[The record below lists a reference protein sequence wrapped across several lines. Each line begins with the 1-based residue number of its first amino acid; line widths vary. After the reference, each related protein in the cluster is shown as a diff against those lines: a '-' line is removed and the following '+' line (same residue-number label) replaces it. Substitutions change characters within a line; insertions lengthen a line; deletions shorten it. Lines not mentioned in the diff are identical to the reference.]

1 MFEGFGS
8 FVMSRRAITRLFKVA
23 IALVI
28 ASAVSGTVV
37 VIVAL
42 ANGAVAF
49 GGSTVVTINPGPFAG
64 AVVGLIV
71 ASLLTAIGTIA
82 AVIAWAGALLNTYR
96 LEDKTWFSTL
106 LVSGLVSL
114 GWIAMLAYV
123 LRGPDSTTA
132 PTRAAGSRAETPNIE
147 RLGSAR

>member
-1 MFEGFGS
+1 MFERFGS
-8 FVMSRRAITRLFKVA
+8 FAMSKRAITRLFMVA

-28 ASAVSGTVV
+28 ASAVSGIVV

-49 GGSTVVTINPGPFAG
+49 GGSTVVTIHPGPFAG

-71 ASLLTAIGTIA
+71 ASLLTAAGSIA
-82 AVIAWAGALLNTYR
+82 AVISWAGALLNTSR
-96 LEDKTWFSTL
+96 LEDKTWFAGL
-106 LVSGLVSL
+106 LVSGFVSL
-114 GWIAMLAYV
+114 GWIAMFAYV

-132 PTRAAGSRAETPNIE
+132 ATGAAASQG
-147 RLGSAR
+147 

>member
-1 MFEGFGS
+1 MIERFGS
-8 FVMSRRAITRLFKVA
+8 FVMSKRAITRLFKVA
-23 IALVI
+23 IAFVV
-28 ASAVSGTVV
+28 AGAVSGTAV

-49 GGSTVVTINPGPFAG
+49 GGSTFVTVNPGPFAG

-71 ASLLTAIGTIA
+71 ASLLTAAGSIA
-82 AVIAWAGALLNTYR
+82 AVISWAGALLNTYR
-96 LEDKTWFSTL
+96 LEDKTWFASL

-114 GWIAMLAYV
+114 GWIAMFAYV

-132 PTRAAGSRAETPNIE
+132 SMGAAASQG
-147 RLGSAR
+147 